1 MNEVNYELRLK
12 TIFNKVA
19 AINWAIEQMKAQY
32 HNATIDEEKE
42 MFKQMAIMTE
52 ESYESAKV
60 ELITLITENNQN

>member
-19 AINWAIEQMKAQY
+19 AINWAIEQMKEQY
-32 HNATIDEEKE
+32 DKATNDGDKE

>member
-19 AINWAIEQMKAQY
+19 AINSAIEQMKEQY
-32 HNATIDEEKE
+32 HKATNDEDKE
-42 MFKQMAIMTE
+42 IYKRMAIMTE
-52 ESYESAKV
+52 ESYESAKL